1 MMSFAIGTR
10 RTSEPARMAARAARG
25 SAGFNMASSQPAAE
39 NSLSDATELS
49 GSLTGAAQLGGLLAL
64 QEQQPALEPEHRER
78 DRRAR
83 RQGHA
88 MLAALTDLQRCL
100 TVGDPSAALDRLVG
114 LVRTMPL
121 AADPVLASLLAA
133 IALRARVEIARRSP
147 ENGTGAPAW
156 PTSS

>member
-1 MMSFAIGTR
+1 
-10 RTSEPARMAARAARG
+10 MAARAARG

-64 QEQQPALEPEHRER
+64 QEQQPALEHEHRER

-156 PTSS
+156 PTSG